1 VILLIKDE
9 LEEEFLENIILEGV
23 GKEGVDYIIKKEN
36 KFTKIVELENYF
48 IFEKEPFFLRLLKNI
63 EKKLKEINPEEK
75 KKFD

>member
-9 LEEEFLENIILEGV
+9 LEEEFLESIILEGV